1 MASSSLAVSHPYR
14 QPPSFH
20 VDTSPL
26 PPPRLTGMERRLQ
39 DRDAIVLEH
48 VQQRRLARVVEAE
61 EQQLGV
67 LVHESE
73 AGQHI
78 VDCRLCAGVSARL
91 SSRVVVVVHII
102 TSHSPYRDR
111 KEGDMPVDG
120 EEKSGTGRLRTPV
133 DYPHLDCR
141 SVGRRGVL
149 MRGYQGRRSGR
160 EFRKPGGSEV
170 ARWVSG
176 VGGFGVGRRRRR
188 QVRSRVESPRAQR
201 QQQELKPTKR
211 PDHVSAGVGSPS
223 GA

>member
-102 TSHSPYRDR
+102 TSHSPCRDR
-111 KEGDMPVDG
+111 KEGDMSVDG
-120 EEKSGTGRLRTPV
+120 KGKSWTGRLRTPV

-141 SVGRRGVL
+141 SVGRRGCVDARVSRSTKRQRVSEAWWF
-149 MRGYQGRRSGR
+149 RGC
-160 EFRKPGGSEV
+160 
-170 ARWVSG
+170 AM
-176 VGGFGVGRRRRR
+176 GFGRGWFRCG
-188 QVRSRVESPRAQR
+188 
-201 QQQELKPTKR
+201 TKKAE
-211 PDHVSAGVGSPS
+211 AGTE
-223 GA
+223 